1 MGVACGTLGVR
12 IVVSVDE
19 HGVLLRASAV
29 VAGASTEPRPL
40 LVPATGRSPM
50 SNAPKLSDASDVDI
64 DLSVADVVD
73 PRGAQ
78 RVLDVA
84 IAKGMQVQ
92 VEDGRYVDLPL
103 PKDIRVVWGGDYGYS
118 INLDER
124 GDFKA
129 DVRDAFGHSV
139 YEIDG
144 FDIFEDGFMKDKQ
157 DLKGLTT
164 MLVENGVIPP
174 DSDVLRLAE
183 AERRWDGL
191 VDDERERNRTAGPS
205 AG

>member
-1 MGVACGTLGVR
+1 MSVEHGPLGVR

-19 HGVLLRASAV
+19 HGVLLRAGAV

-50 SNAPKLSDASDVDI
+50 SNEPKLSGASDVDI

-129 DVRDAFGHSV
+129 DVRDPFGRSV

-157 DLKGLTT
+157 DLKGLAS

-174 DSDVLRLAE
+174 GSDVVRLAE
-183 AERRWDGL
+183 AERRWEAL
-191 VDDERERNRTAGPS
+191 VDEEHERNHGTTPGV
-205 AG
+205 G